1 MAMLVVMIGNQKD
14 ICQDA
19 IGLCAQN
26 IDVILRFSSE
36 HHNWKALCDHLKVS
50 RVFHIDLL

>member
-1 MAMLVVMIGNQKD
+1 MIRNQKGT
-14 ICQDA
+14 CQDA
-19 IGLCAQN
+19 IGLCTQN
-26 IDVILRFSSE
+26 IGVILRFNSE